1 MCSPRPQ
8 IVPFSQVSRCSKVV
22 HAKELEGL
30 IDRDHCDGSFTPC
43 LRVIGQ
49 TICQLIEHI
58 SQRHKKESQV
68 SDGAIS
74 LCF

>member
-1 MCSPRPQ
+1 M
-8 IVPFSQVSRCSKVV
+8 PFSQVSRCSKVV

-30 IDRDHCDGSFTPC
+30 IDRDNCDGSFTPC

-49 TICQLIEHI
+49 TVCQLIEHT